1 MIANEDVPPTSVKHT
16 PQQALKAVNLTPVY
30 AYTKCLNTAFLI
42 LPWLYVS
49 MNSCFGSNGSIIP
62 VIASE
67 SNNNYGSC
75 NLFKVYLGK
84 KTLEGHL
91 ISFSITWKNGFEA
104 RFEGNQLK

>member
-49 MNSCFGSNGSIIP
+49 MNSCLVQMDLSF
-62 VIASE
+62 
-67 SNNNYGSC
+67 
-75 NLFKVYLGK
+75 LLLHLKVTTIMVLAIYLK
-84 KTLEGHL
+84 CT
-91 ISFSITWKNGFEA
+91 
-104 RFEGNQLK
+104 

>member
-1 MIANEDVPPTSVKHT
+1 
-16 PQQALKAVNLTPVY
+16 
-30 AYTKCLNTAFLI
+30 
-42 LPWLYVS
+42 

-67 SNNNYGSC
+67 SNNNYGAY

-91 ISFSITWKNGFEA
+91 ISFSITWTSGFEA
-104 RFEGNQLK
+104 RFEGSQLK